1 MIPRGYLYVF
11 GCASSFGL
19 ITTLAKLTY
28 DEGASPQTVV
38 FFRILAGS
46 LMMGVWSAYS
56 HRNNLKYVIRK
67 SLQATNL
74 PIVFLII
81 VIGFCIAGMSLGY
94 LGSVKYIPVSLSVL
108 LFFTFPFW
116 VLLLNF
122 IIHGIV
128 VSWLKLFAFVLA
140 FSGLALSLG
149 PTWEVLDWRG
159 IALVLGGS
167 ICSAGMI
174 VGATKATQIISMSDL
189 VFLSNTIGVILVGLI
204 LFFTDSFS
212 LTQTTWVWSGI
223 ATICILFVFGQL
235 SLFAATKTI
244 GSVQTSLMLNI
255 EPLVS
260 ILAAVILLGES
271 LVLSQTLG
279 VAVILGAL
287 VLASA
292 TQQGF
297 SFFKKI
303 NR

>member
-1 MIPRGYLYVF
+1 MIPRGYLYVI

-38 FFRILAGS
+38 FFRLLAGS
-46 LMMGVWSAYS
+46 LLMGVWSAYS
-56 HRNNLKYVIRK
+56 HRNNLKYVICK

-81 VIGFCIAGMSLGY
+81 TIGFCIAGYGLGY

-128 VSWLKLFAFVLA
+128 VSWIKLFAFVLA

-159 IALVLGGS
+159 IALVLVGS
-167 ICSAGMI
+167 IFSAGMI
-174 VGATKATQIISMSDL
+174 VGATKASQIISMSDL

-212 LTQTTWVWSGI
+212 LNQTTWVWSVI

-244 GSVQTSLMLNI
+244 GSEQTSLMLNF

-271 LVLSQTLG
+271 LALSQTLG
-279 VAVILGAL
+279 VAVILVAL
-287 VLASA
+287 ILASA
-292 TQQGF
+292 TQQRF
-297 SFFKKI
+297 SFFKKK